1 MTLLNGNYMDYVFQV
16 NGESVRAR
24 PMRILESEGVYLFVD
39 KRSSL
44 IWIWAGKDSRL
55 FHRYVAANWA
65 GKIKRQKEFY
75 NFKYEMVKEGREPEG
90 FFEILDEIEN
100 INSDHIYTEQ
110 IREFK
115 ANRTL
120 RGTLKFG
127 SSILHNSLIS
137 SAQSTTLL
145 SNIEKTR
152 VKMELAELKKMQ
164 SHIKY
169 TFAQIEK
176 KIAEIEKKIGL

>member
-1 MTLLNGNYMDYVFQV
+1 MTISNGSYMDYVFQV

-24 PMRILESEGVYLFVD
+24 PIRILESDGVYLFVD

-65 GKIKRQKEFY
+65 GKIKRQKQFY

-90 FFEILDEIEN
+90 FFEVLDEIEN
-100 INSDHIYTEQ
+100 NNSDHIYTEQ

-120 RGTLKFG
+120 SGNLKLG
-127 SSILHNSLIS
+127 SSNVYNSPIS
-137 SAQSTTLL
+137 STQSTIIL

-152 VKMELAELKKMQ
+152 IKMELAELKKMQ

-169 TFAQIEK
+169 TFTQIER
-176 KIAEIEKKIGL
+176 KIAEIEKKLGV